1 YYQQLYFGTRGETL
15 KTYYEKQS
23 SGRYSIDSTVTDWV
37 KVRYNEARYGRSSGY
52 PCDDV
57 VCDNV
62 WELVRDGLNQ
72 WVADQQAAGRSSE
85 EIAAELATF
94 DVHDRYDHDGDGV
107 FDEPDG
113 YIDHLQIVH
122 ADGDMVDGDP
132 WQGEDAIWSHR
143 WYAYITDAG
152 ATGPDVN
159 PLGATEVGDTGGPVI
174 TRSSPRTAACR
185 RSPTSTAT
193 TSACPTTTTRP
204 AARTAWSGGRSW
216 PRAGCPAR
224 ARRSAP
230 GPATCRRGTSSSSGG

>member
-1 YYQQLYFGTRGETL
+1 
-15 KTYYEKQS
+15 
-23 SGRYSIDSTVTDWV
+23 
-37 KVRYNEARYGRSSGY
+37 SGY

-122 ADGDMVDGDP
+122 AGGDMVDGDP
-132 WQGEDAIWSHR
+132 WQGEDASWSHR

-152 ATGPDVN
+152 VTGPDFN
-159 PLGATEVGDTGGPVI
+159 PLGATEVGATGI
-174 TRSSPRTAACR
+174 
-185 RSPTSTAT
+185 
-193 TSACPTTTTRP
+193 
-204 AARTAWSGGRSW
+204 W
-216 PRAGCPAR
+216 AGDYTIQP
-224 ARRSAP
+224 
-230 GPATCRRGTSSSSGG
+230 